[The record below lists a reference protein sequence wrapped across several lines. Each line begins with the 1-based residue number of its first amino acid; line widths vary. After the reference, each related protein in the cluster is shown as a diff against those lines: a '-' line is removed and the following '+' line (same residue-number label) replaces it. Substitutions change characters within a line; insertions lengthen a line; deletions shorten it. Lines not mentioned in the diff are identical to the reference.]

1 MDWRRGQR
9 ISLSAL
15 PELQGH
21 EHRFPE
27 LDAIRMEE
35 EQRIQ
40 AGEWRPYHQILAD
53 SLRHAAFKLLRIELS
68 AGSCRSFSQAQGG
81 WPAFPDSADAL
92 HRLAKHCT
100 IGLLSNCD
108 AAALRH
114 AAAETLGLEAPL
126 LVPSEAIQSYKPAA
140 AHWQAAL
147 RLLDCPPERV
157 LHVSAYAFYDL
168 IPARHLGF
176 DVAFVA
182 RDQETAP
189 TQLKLAYQA
198 RDLADLADQLGC

>member
-1 MDWRRGQR
+1 MDWRRGQE
-9 ISLSAL
+9 ISLAGL
-15 PELQGH
+15 PELQGF
-21 EHRFPE
+21 EGRFQE
-27 LDAIRMEE
+27 LDAARMEE

-40 AGEWRPYHQILAD
+40 AGDWRPYHQILAN
-53 SLRHAAFKLLRIELS
+53 SLRHAALKVLGVELS
-68 AGSCRSFSQAQGG
+68 AGSCQAYSQAQGG
-81 WPAFPDSADAL
+81 WPAFADSADAL
-92 HRLAKHCT
+92 SRLAKHCT

-108 AAALRH
+108 ATALRH
-114 AAAETLGLEAPL
+114 AASETLRLKSPL

-140 AHWQAAL
+140 NHWQAAL
-147 RLLDCPPERV
+147 RILDCAPERV

-168 IPARHLGF
+168 IPASLLGF
-176 DVAFVA
+176 DVAFLA